1 MAGEGGSVQAP
12 CKRPENAQI
21 VHGMAGRECGAPV
34 GGVLRRQD
42 QVLNYHSYNAFYN
55 KKDGYDLE
63 WEGLWL

>member
-1 MAGEGGSVQAP
+1 
-12 CKRPENAQI
+12 
-21 VHGMAGRECGAPV
+21 MAGRECGAPV
-34 GGVLRRQD
+34 GGVSRRQD